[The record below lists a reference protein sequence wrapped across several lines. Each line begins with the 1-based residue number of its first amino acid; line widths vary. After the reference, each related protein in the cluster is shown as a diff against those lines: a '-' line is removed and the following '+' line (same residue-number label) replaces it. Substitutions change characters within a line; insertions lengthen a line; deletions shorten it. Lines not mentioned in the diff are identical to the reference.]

1 MLSRHTAQ
9 PETDKQTA
17 SQTAK
22 ATRALVAQHR
32 NRPMKIAM
40 CIDKL
45 RMYRLTIELHRDR
58 TQMQWLQL

>member
-1 MLSRHTAQ
+1 MAQ
-9 PETDKQTA
+9 PETDQQTA

-32 NRPMKIAM
+32 NKSMAIAM
-40 CIDKL
+40 YIDKL
-45 RMYRLTIELHRDR
+45 RMHRLTIELHRDR